1 MSRESSPLWV
11 LIAIGLLVLGSIA
24 YAASAFLVDYLM
36 ATQ

>member
-11 LIAIGLLVLGSIA
+11 LIAIGLLVVGSIA
-24 YAASAFLVDYLM
+24 YAGSVFLVEYLM